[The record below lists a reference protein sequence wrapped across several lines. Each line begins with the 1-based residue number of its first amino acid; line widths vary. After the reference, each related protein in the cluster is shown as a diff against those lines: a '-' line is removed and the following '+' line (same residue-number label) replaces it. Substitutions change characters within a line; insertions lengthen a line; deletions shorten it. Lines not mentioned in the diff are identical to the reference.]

1 MRLRGSAPALV
12 GGFVLGGFALAVA
25 AVLFFGGGELF
36 SRTTRAVV
44 YFEGSVGGLSLGAPV
59 TFRGVQVGSV
69 TGVALVID
77 VGHMTARIPVDL
89 KLESDRVRLDDQVAG
104 SGSQPMLRRLID
116 AGLHAKLISESFVT
130 GQMEVELDLNPE
142 APAHF
147 VTGNTGSVP
156 EIPAVASDFEAFRRQ
171 ITHAPIRETLEQAER
186 TMATIETVAAHLDAD
201 LGPLMSRIN
210 HGLDSVTET
219 LDTGRAS
226 IVRVQQDASAML
238 LQGNHLARDG
248 REQLASRGTEL
259 ERVLESADRALH
271 SANSLFVS
279 ADSLVAPRSRE
290 REDLDVALRDLAD
303 AISSMRSFAQAVDRN
318 PSILLRGRAGP

>member
-36 SRTTRAVV
+36 GRSTRAVV

-69 TGVALVID
+69 TGVALVLD

-89 KLESDRVRLDDQVAG
+89 KLEPDRVRLDDQVAG
-104 SGSQPMLRRLID
+104 SGSQSVLHRLID

-142 APAHF
+142 APSHF
-147 VTGNTGSVP
+147 ETGNTGSVS
-156 EIPAVASDFEAFRRQ
+156 EIPAMASDFEAFRRQ
-171 ITHAPIRETLEQAER
+171 ITHAPIRETLEQAQR
-186 TMATIETVAAHLDAD
+186 TMAAIETVAVHLDAD
-201 LGPLMSRIN
+201 LGPLVSRIN
-210 HGLDSVTET
+210 HGLDSATDT

-226 IVRVQQDASAML
+226 IVRVQEDASAML

-248 REQLASRGTEL
+248 REQLALRGTEL

-290 REDLDVALRDLAD
+290 REDLDAALRDLAD
-303 AISSMRSFAQAVDRN
+303 ALSSMRSFAQAVDRN